1 MTTVYT
7 FSSNAA
13 DKEREN
19 MMDNKIKS
27 FFDHINGK
35 TIALCGIGGSNLP
48 LIKLFTKYGA
58 KVLACDKRDRE
69 ALGENAQLAEEYGAA
84 LRLGE
89 NYLTDLDADIIFRT
103 PGMKFYMDE
112 LTAARNKGAV
122 VTSEMEVFF
131 DLCPCKIIAVTG
143 SDGKTTTTTIIS
155 EILKA
160 QGYTVHLG
168 GNIGRPLLPD
178 IETIAQND
186 VAVVELS
193 SFQLISMRKSPD
205 IAVVTN
211 LAPNHLDI
219 HKDMQEYIDS
229 KKNIVLHQ
237 NAFGKAV
244 LNLDNDISYS
254 FKDYVRGSKFFFSR
268 KNEVENGAYLSAD
281 GDIVMNEY
289 GKKTVIMKAENIKI
303 PGLHNIENYLAAIS
317 AVWGMASAETI
328 KNVAEN
334 FGGVEHRAE
343 LVRVLDGVRYYND
356 AIGTSPTRTVKGML
370 SLFEQKIILIAGG
383 YDKKIPYDEMGR
395 VIPGTVKTLI
405 LFGATA
411 DKIEAAAKA
420 APDYSDGNPLIIRVN
435 NMEEAVDAARKN
447 AVSGDIVAM
456 SPASASFDMYKNFAE
471 KGLHFKRIVNSL

>member
-1 MTTVYT
+1 MKWGFFMDQRTV
-7 FSSNAA
+7 
-13 DKEREN
+13 
-19 MMDNKIKS
+19 S
-27 FFDHINGK
+27 FLNGLRGK
-35 TIALCGIGGSNLP
+35 KIALCGIGGSNLP
-48 LIKLFTKYGA
+48 LIKLFGKYGA
-58 KVLACDKRDRE
+58 EVLACDKRDRE
-69 ALGENAQLAEEYGAA
+69 ALGENAALAEQYGAQ

-89 NYLTDLDADIIFRT
+89 NYLADLGADIIVRT
-103 PGMKFYMDE
+103 PGMKFFMPE
-112 LTAARNKGAV
+112 LCSARANGTV

-143 SDGKTTTTTIIS
+143 SDGKTTTTTLIS

-160 QGYTVHLG
+160 KGYTVHLG

-178 IETIAQND
+178 IESISPD
-186 VAVVELS
+186 DIAVVELS

-244 LNLDNDISYS
+244 LNLDNDISSS
-254 FKDYVRGSKFFFSR
+254 FSDIVRGGLFFFSR
-268 KNEVENGAYLSAD
+268 RQKVGNGAYMAED
-281 GDIVMNEY
+281 GSIIMNEY
-289 GKKTVIMKAENIKI
+289 GNETKIMNASDIKI

-317 AVWGMASAETI
+317 AVWGLADAQTI
-328 KNVAEN
+328 KQVAQT

-343 LVRVLDGVRYYND
+343 LVRELDGVRYYND

-383 YDKKIPYDEMGR
+383 YDKHIPYDDMGK
-395 VIPGTVKTLI
+395 VVPSTVKTLI

-411 DKIEAAAKA
+411 DKIEAATKA
-420 APDYSDGNPLIIRVN
+420 APDYSENDPVIIRVS
-435 NMEEAVDAARKN
+435 NMEEAVAAAREN
-447 AVSGDIVAM
+447 AVPGDIVAM

-471 KGLHFKRIVNSL
+471 KGLHFKKIVNEM